1 MERHRID
8 AALLNLRNRTY
19 ASFVELGRAPSAREL
34 GDETDVK
41 VGWRQLHDA
50 HALVLN
56 PATDEI
62 RMANPFSAVPTRL
75 HRTARRP
82 NKGEPKV
89 KGQRPDAEHKYGHA
103 PTLMLLHLR

>member
-41 VGWRQLHDA
+41 VGWRQRSAGGNCTTRTRSFSTRQLTRSEWRTRSPQSRRA
-50 HALVLN
+50 FIERLAA
-56 PATDEI
+56 PI
-62 RMANPFSAVPTRL
+62 RVSQ
-75 HRTARRP
+75 
-82 NKGEPKV
+82 K
-89 KGQRPDAEHKYGHA
+89 
-103 PTLMLLHLR
+103 

>member
-1 MERHRID
+1 
-8 AALLNLRNRTY
+8 
-19 ASFVELGRAPSAREL
+19 
-34 GDETDVK
+34 
-41 VGWRQLHDA
+41 
-50 HALVLN
+50 
-56 PATDEI
+56 
-62 RMANPFSAVPTRL
+62 MANPFSAVPTRL